1 MIKRIA
7 YKTIGIFFCT
17 TRPQPDMKGIVILLL
32 IAMFALP
39 VANADQFSI
48 KPTKQTYNYGDH
60 LAFVITVS
68 KITGKTAM
76 LHITDTQGIKS
87 SAIPIPIKNQTTT
100 ITAPSPFN
108 IEVFKPGKYQ
118 LQIDYNGST
127 STSSFQLVD
136 DGRPVLPVGS
146 VTVIPKWADGS
157 ITDKIFFKFLVDKKI
172 IKIDQALT
180 DNTIIPK
187 WFKSNGVLWSAQ
199 KISDS
204 EFIKGL
210 QYLVD
215 QKIVKP

>member
-1 MIKRIA
+1 
-7 YKTIGIFFCT
+7 
-17 TRPQPDMKGIVILLL
+17 MKVMLALLL
-32 IAMFALP
+32 IMVFAMP
-39 VANADQFSI
+39 IANADLLSI

-60 LAFVITVS
+60 LGFVISVS
-68 KITGKTAM
+68 KVTGKPVI
-76 LHITDTQGIKS
+76 LHITDTQGTKS

-118 LQIDYNGST
+118 LQIDYNNST
-127 STSSFQLVD
+127 STSTFQLVD

-146 VTVIPKWADGS
+146 ITVIPKWADGS
-157 ITDKIFFKFLVDKKI
+157 ITDKMFFKFLVDKKI
-172 IKIDQALT
+172 IKSAQVLT
-180 DNTIIPK
+180 DNTVIPGWYK
-187 WFKSNGVLWSAQ
+187 INGKLWSEQ